1 MNPDITWHLC
11 HLVKTK
17 NLIPYFA
24 GILAFISAQA
34 YLTYNQ
40 TLLISS
46 MNDHNFSLVLLKLGL
61 INIVYML
68 ILGIAREQY
77 QNVVFMPKL
86 KKSNLEYLTSFM
98 TSVDPSYLKDQEKI
112 HMIIPDGVNAI
123 ENLSLNILNVIEPVF
138 KIASSII
145 ALGSQVSANALGLIL
160 STLIIFF
167 CCGLFVLRKDYIGRK
182 NLQKDVNKHLDI
194 VRNLWETY
202 IIYYLNGI
210 GFNTT
215 KDIIESGMTADKIIR
230 THKTNTYSL
239 YWILDWLQSIISI
252 FCAWYVFNSNISI
265 EFFAMFYIISNVC
278 QITWWLFCAV
288 RDTLTSTSTW
298 GTFETFIKG
307 YIKLDESKLIDL
319 TDPVQ
324 VLKEFEYNSEI
335 RLYGDSGGGKTTWM
349 YKKVIK
355 LMQTYKPGTWLLLD
369 QQMKLR
375 IDQRPIK
382 VVMADYITDISDIS
396 DHNYTNTLL
405 KYAEIMG
412 ISNLI
417 NESTLHKS
425 FIKPSGGEEKR
436 ILTLRAFLPILL
448 GKSAIKIIFNDEITA
463 GLDKENWSK
472 VRKVVAEIKEKYGI
486 KFLTIDHHDFDAPK
500 LNVNKKTRSVKR
512 SKPKVNFGQ
521 SNNLITKLSTIFTS
535 GIINE
540 DDEDKEEILV
550 WIDSEEE
557 PNFIDTNI
565 KSTHKSEID
574 LSLDQTDEKS
584 GLIKNRVEHTIEMV

>member
-167 CCGLFVLRKDYIGRK
+167 SCGLFVLRKDYIGRK

-252 FCAWYVFNSNISI
+252 VCAWYVFNSNISI

-565 KSTHKSEID
+565 KSTDKSEID

-584 GLIKNRVEHTIEMV
+584 GLIKNRVENTIEMV